1 MNWAIAAD
9 NTVVVARFFALF
21 LRQKSKITSK
31 STNDKWQKNGGV
43 FKGQHFG

>member
-9 NTVVVARFFALF
+9 NTVVVARF
-21 LRQKSKITSK
+21 LRQKASTSVK
-31 STNDKWQKNGGV
+31 KHKWQKNGGV